1 MSDFT
6 GDWDNPLDIED
17 TQPRAPVVT
26 PQDTQGDSDGTGEI
40 GPDVTRND
48 RFNAVLVP
56 LIFVIALVVGLYMRQ
71 STSSGVWPYVS
82 QEAGIEAS
90 YPAGWLFDE
99 TSNDY
104 VVRLSDPASRPFKT
118 QFIIRVVPA
127 SQFTSVRNVLDE
139 LTIQRSV
146 ELSAYRVLN
155 VENVVVNDVEATQ
168 MNFVFVNA
176 DPDPFS
182 QRVPA
187 VVLGT
192 DIVIIDE
199 GRAITVTFMSS
210 EETYQENL
218 SDFQRFLSSLR
229 Y

>member
-6 GDWDNPLDIED
+6 GDWDNPDAED
-17 TQPRAPVVT
+17 TQPRLPVV
-26 PQDTQGDSDGTGEI
+26 DTEGKADEVDETEEI
-40 GPDVTRND
+40 RPDVTRND
-48 RFNAVLVP
+48 RFNSVLVP
-56 LIFVIALVVGLYMRQ
+56 IVFVIAIAMGLLIKQ
-71 STSSGVWPYVS
+71 NTSSSVWPYVS
-82 QEAGIEAS
+82 QQAGIEAT

-104 VVRLSDPASRPFKT
+104 VVRLSDPAARPFKT

-155 VENVVVNDVEATQ
+155 VENVAVNGVQATQ

-199 GRAITVTFMSS
+199 GRAITITFMSS
-210 EETYQENL
+210 EETFQDNL
-218 SDFQRFLSSLR
+218 SDFQRFLGSLR